1 MKLGT
6 LARRRRTN
14 RRVGVE
20 TCMAAESATG
30 MPAGGPESTKRRGST
45 GTDPATSERMDKDPV
60 CGAAVSRDDVAGQ
73 SRFQGKTYYFCSP
86 RCKERFDADPQSYR
100 MRRLSDRAPRSLE
113 DEEH

>member
-30 MPAGGPESTKRRGST
+30 MPAAAPESTKRRGST
-45 GTDPATSERMDKDPV
+45 GTDPATCERMDKDPV

-73 SRFQGKTYYFCSP
+73 SRFQGKTYFFCSP
-86 RCKERFDADPQSYR
+86 LCKERFDANPQSYR
-100 MRRLSDRAPRSLE
+100 LRRLSDRTPSQAR
-113 DEEH
+113 DEER

>member
-1 MKLGT
+1 MD
-6 LARRRRTN
+6 
-14 RRVGVE
+14 
-20 TCMAAESATG
+20 AELATG
-30 MPAGGPESTKRRGST
+30 MPAAAPESTKQRGSA
-45 GTDPATSERMDKDPV
+45 GTDPATTEYMDKDPV